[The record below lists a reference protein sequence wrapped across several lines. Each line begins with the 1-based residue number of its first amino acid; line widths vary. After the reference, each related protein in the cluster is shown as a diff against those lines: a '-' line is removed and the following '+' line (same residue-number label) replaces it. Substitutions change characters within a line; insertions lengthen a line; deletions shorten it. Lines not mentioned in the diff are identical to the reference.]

1 MSLESLKKLWFQI
14 GCKVQG
20 RRPVLLAD
28 ILKALVTFVLGS
40 LTEDGWKEVLAK
52 RSSLMAQH
60 IWRSAIE
67 DNPGLAKEAVHEAD
81 HEQIDLD
88 AGVKK
93 RAAKRGVEEA
103 LPPRSHT
110 GAQSS
115 SGVDVGP
122 VGPDGLQP
130 KRAKLVAPFNVKH
143 HTSESASALLPK
155 SNGCAI
161 TPVGNRQWQVKYRQR
176 AVAPRSHTCT
186 YNEAEG
192 AHLEH
197 CKALVQCLEWAWRVH
212 HEELGMEACPHNL
225 EIIAQGS

>member
-1 MSLESLKKLWFQI
+1 M
-14 GCKVQG
+14 
-20 RRPVLLAD
+20 LLAD

-115 SGVDVGP
+115 SGVGVVP

-130 KRAKLVAPFNVKH
+130 KRATLVAPFNVKH
-143 HTSESASALLPK
+143 YTLESATALLPK
-155 SNGCAI
+155 SKGCTI